1 MSIEDEGG
9 EAAPEGG
16 PLDHFRTIAAELERN
31 QKGGYCDKVR
41 YRIVFK
47 EAATPFYEID
57 NIEDVLLVIKDALRS
72 IFLLFLIFYLIFDL
86 RSNRNSPSMYSQ
98 GRVGSSGF
106 QYRECLSL

>member
-31 QKGGYCDKVR
+31 RRGGGYCVH

-47 EAATPFYEID
+47 EAEHH
-57 NIEDVLLVIKDALRS
+57 
-72 IFLLFLIFYLIFDL
+72 
-86 RSNRNSPSMYSQ
+86 SM
-98 GRVGSSGF
+98 R
-106 QYRECLSL
+106 